1 MPRRAISR
9 PAGHISAL
17 EVPKDAIAEPPTL
30 DFTRGDHVTS
40 ADATTPFGR
49 VKLYADKVAKQS
61 PARLAILTF
70 LTIIALVTI
79 ALEMPFA
86 TQSGQRAPFVDALFT
101 GTSAVCVTGLT
112 TVNTASYW
120 SVFGQAVILAAIKV
134 GGLGVM
140 TLASILALA
149 VSRHIGLTQRMLAA
163 TETKTDSLGA
173 VGSLIKAVIVT
184 SFTMEGLLFVIMLPR
199 FIMLGES
206 IGTAVWHAFFMA
218 ISAFNNAGFVVLP
231 NSMTAYFSDWWIMM
245 PIIVGMFVGALGFP
259 VTPDIARRWR
269 NPRLWT
275 LHTKMTLTTYVL
287 LTIGAAAILGASE
300 WDNPK
305 TLSPMPAHA
314 KMLTSILMGVNSRSL
329 GISTINVGDET
340 SATWFLQDILMFIGG
355 GSASTAGGIKVT
367 TLAVMVLA
375 IIAEARGDRD
385 IEAFGRRIP
394 PQTVRLSVA
403 VVSIGSLLV
412 AVSIFGLLVFTEFSL
427 DEISFEVISAFATV
441 GLSTGITPLLPAAG
455 KYLLTALMFS
465 GRMGTMTVAAA
476 LALRERRRVIRMPEE
491 RPAIG

>member
-1 MPRRAISR
+1 
-9 PAGHISAL
+9 
-17 EVPKDAIAEPPTL
+17 
-30 DFTRGDHVTS
+30 
-40 ADATTPFGR
+40 
-49 VKLYADKVAKQS
+49 
-61 PARLAILTF
+61 
-70 LTIIALVTI
+70 
-79 ALEMPFA
+79 
-86 TQSGQRAPFVDALFT
+86 
-101 GTSAVCVTGLT
+101 
-112 TVNTASYW
+112 
-120 SVFGQAVILAAIKV
+120 
-134 GGLGVM
+134 
-140 TLASILALA
+140 
-149 VSRHIGLTQRMLAA
+149 
-163 TETKTDSLGA
+163 
-173 VGSLIKAVIVT
+173 
-184 SFTMEGLLFVIMLPR
+184 
-199 FIMLGES
+199 
-206 IGTAVWHAFFMA
+206 
-218 ISAFNNAGFVVLP
+218 
-231 NSMTAYFSDWWIMM
+231 M

-259 VTPDIARRWR
+259 VTLDIARRWR